1 MFISPLL
8 THQYILRQVWGTA
21 PESNAASLRVFMAT
35 LRKKLEVSAEA
46 PVFIQTHVGIGY
58 RMTKVSE

>member
-21 PESNAASLRVFMAT
+21 PESNAASLRVFMVN
-35 LRKKLEVSAEA
+35 LRKKLDSAPDA
-46 PVFIQTHVGIGY
+46 PQFIQTHVGIGY
-58 RMTKVSE
+58 RMMKVSE